1 MNADSNLNCT
11 LCDSNCEETT
21 YHLLF
26 DCPFSSECWHYVG
39 IHWNHG
45 MDLFLMNEDAKN
57 AFSKRFFLEIV
68 VVVFWTICKQRNNF
82 IFRNLAPSFGSGGFV
97 STKF

>member
-1 MNADSNLNCT
+1 
-11 LCDSNCEETT
+11 
-21 YHLLF
+21 
-26 DCPFSSECWHYVG
+26 
-39 IHWNHG
+39 